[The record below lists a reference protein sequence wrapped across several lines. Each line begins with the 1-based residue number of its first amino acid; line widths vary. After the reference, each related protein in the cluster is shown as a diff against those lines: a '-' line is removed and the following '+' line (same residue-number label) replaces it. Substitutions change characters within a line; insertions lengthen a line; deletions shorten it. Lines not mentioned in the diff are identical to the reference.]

1 MALFDL
7 NTALD
12 MIYTKEQKEQILQSF
27 KQEKNVN
34 IFRNSLLIDNDNLE
48 ELLKKETIE
57 FEKIDKYCYKIPY
70 FFKGKLSSMSAFNEG
85 KFYIQNY
92 SSYLCAKTL
101 GVKAGESVLDMCAAP
116 GGKSLNLA
124 NFMQNQGYLASCEL
138 SKTRFFT
145 LKNTL
150 ENYQVKIAK
159 CFLKDA
165 CTIGKVCPLK
175 FDKILLDAPC
185 STFSKMGFDIQK
197 NTKEIKKIVNLQK
210 KLLHSAL
217 LALKHDGELVYSTCT
232 FLREE
237 NEEVL
242 ENALK
247 NKNFELELVDFELD
261 YVEFIQAKSNKF
273 NLSFAKR
280 VLPNNYAD
288 GFFIAKVKKH

>member
-1 MALFDL
+1 MALLDL

-12 MIYTKEQKEQILQSF
+12 EIYTNDQKNAIFDSF
-27 KQEKNVN
+27 KTQKDVN
-34 IFRNSLLIDNDNLE
+34 IFRNSLIVEDIILE
-48 ELLKKETIE
+48 EILKKEGVK
-57 FEKIDKYCYKIPY
+57 FKKIDEFCYKIPQE
-70 FFKGKLSSMSAFNEG
+70 FKSKLSSMNAFNKG

-124 NFMQNQGYLASCEL
+124 NFMQNEGYLASCEL
-138 SKTRFFT
+138 SKARFFT
-145 LKNTL
+145 LKKTM
-150 ENYQVKIAK
+150 ENYQVKIVK

-165 CTIGKVCPLK
+165 RIIGKACPLK

-185 STFSKMGFDIQK
+185 STFAKMGFEIQK
-197 NTKEIKKIVNLQK
+197 NTKEIKQIANLQK

-217 LALKHDGELVYSTCT
+217 LALKHGGELVYSTCT

-237 NEEVL
+237 NEVVL
-242 ENALK
+242 ENALR
-247 NKNFELELVDFELD
+247 NENFKLELLDFDLVNVDF
-261 YVEFIQAKSNKF
+261 ICAKSDEF
-273 NLSFAKR
+273 DLSFAKR
-280 VLPNNYAD
+280 VLPDDYAD

>member
-1 MALFDL
+1 MALLDL

-12 MIYTKEQKEQILQSF
+12 EIYTKEQKEQILQSF
-27 KQEKNVN
+27 NQEKYLN
-34 IFRNSLLIDNDNLE
+34 IFRNSLLIDNEKLE
-48 ELLKKETIE
+48 EILNEKNIK
-57 FEKIDKYCYKIPY
+57 FEKIDLYCYKIPTI
-70 FFKGKLSSMSAFNEG
+70 FKSKLSSMNAFNEG

-101 GVKAGESVLDMCAAP
+101 GVKAGENVLDMCAAP

-124 NFMQNQGYLASCEL
+124 NFMQNEGYLASCEL

-145 LKNTL
+145 LKKTM

-165 CTIGKVCPLK
+165 RTIGKACPLK

-185 STFSKMGFDIQK
+185 STFAKMGFEIQK
-197 NTKEIKKIVNLQK
+197 NTKEIKQIANLQK

-217 LALKHDGELVYSTCT
+217 LALKHGGELVYSTCT

-237 NEEVL
+237 NEAVL
-242 ENALK
+242 ENALRSE
-247 NKNFELELVDFELD
+247 NFKLELLDFDLLN
-261 YVEFIQAKSNKF
+261 VNFINAKSDDF
-273 NLSFAKR
+273 DLSFAKR
-280 VLPNNYAD
+280 VLPDNYAD

>member
-1 MALFDL
+1 MALLDL
-7 NTALD
+7 SIALES
-12 MIYTKEQKEQILQSF
+12 IYTQSQKEQILQSF
-27 KQEKNVN
+27 DQEKNVN
-34 IFRNSLLIDNDNLE
+34 IFRNSLLIGNDELE
-48 ELLKKETIE
+48 SILKNETIE
-57 FEKIDKYCYKIPY
+57 FKKIDTYCYKIP
-70 FFKGKLSSMSAFNEG
+70 FHFKSKLSAMSAFSEG

-92 SSYLCAKTL
+92 ASYLCAKTL

-150 ENYQVKIAK
+150 ETYQVKMAK
-159 CFLKDA
+159 CFLKDGR
-165 CTIGKVCPLK
+165 TIGKACPLK

-185 STFSKMGFDIQK
+185 STFAKMGFGIQK
-197 NTKEIKKIVNLQK
+197 NTKEIKQIANLQK

-217 LALKHDGELVYSTCT
+217 LALKHGGELVYSTCT

-237 NEEVL
+237 NEAVL
-242 ENALK
+242 ENALR
-247 NKNFELELVDFELD
+247 NSNFHLELLDFELPN
-261 YVEFIQAKSNKF
+261 VQFIQAKSEEF
-273 NLSFAKR
+273 DLSFAKR
-280 VLPNNYAD
+280 VLPDDYAD

>member
-7 NTALD
+7 NIALD
-12 MIYTKEQKEQILQSF
+12 MIYTKEQKEQIIQSLN
-27 KQEKNVN
+27 QEKNVN
-34 IFRNSLLIDNDNLE
+34 VFRNSLLINNE
-48 ELLKKETIE
+48 ELEKIFKIE
-57 FEKIDKYCYKIPY
+57 NIVFEKVDTYCYKISNFY
-70 FFKGKLSSMSAFNEG
+70 KSKLSSMSAFNEG

-124 NFMQNQGYLASCEL
+124 NFMQDQGYLASCEL

-145 LKNTL
+145 LKKTL
-150 ENYQVKIAK
+150 ENYKVKLAK
-159 CFLKDA
+159 CFLKDGRS
-165 CTIGKVCPLK
+165 IGRACPLK

-185 STFSKMGFDIQK
+185 STFAKMGFDIQK
-197 NTKEIKKIVNLQK
+197 NTKEIKQISNLQK

-217 LALKHDGELVYSTCT
+217 LALKHGGELVYSTCT

-242 ENALK
+242 ENALRNERFK
-247 NKNFELELVDFELD
+247 LELLDFDLANVDF
-261 YVEFIQAKSNKF
+261 ICAKSDEF
-273 NLSFAKR
+273 DLSFAKR
-280 VLPNNYAD
+280 ILPNDYVD